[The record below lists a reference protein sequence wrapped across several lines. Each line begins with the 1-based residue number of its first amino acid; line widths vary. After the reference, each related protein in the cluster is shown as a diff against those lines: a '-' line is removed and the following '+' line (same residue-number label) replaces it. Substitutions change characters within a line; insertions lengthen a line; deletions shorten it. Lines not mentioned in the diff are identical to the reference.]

1 MCRRTDPT
9 VQRKDSSPFALSA
22 PALRVGLAG
31 CLIVP
36 WLWGCHVPQ
45 KPGQGTAFHRSEAT
59 TQRPYWLYLPK
70 GYVQNKGL
78 RADRRRYPLVVSFHG
93 MRPFDDYRAHML
105 QWQSEADR
113 YGFIVCA
120 PRLDACDVMAR
131 FPIDNRA
138 AAALHRDEQAVL
150 RILDEVFRLTNADPD
165 HVLATSF
172 SSGGYLAHYLLNRH
186 PERFSCLAV
195 FQSNFTAETLDV
207 AQVAK
212 YRHYRVAI
220 LTGDKDF
227 PLLRAESIRAIE
239 WYRRHGFTRLI
250 ARRLL
255 NVGHERTPELAAP
268 IFAATARVGPSDPA
282 SVGRRDAQTAK
293 AMTAPDARTYEQG
306 GSTNVSPRGGEAA
319 TPFASVT
326 TVRR

>member
-1 MCRRTDPT
+1 M
-9 VQRKDSSPFALSA
+9 
-22 PALRVGLAG
+22 
-31 CLIVP
+31 VP

-78 RADRRRYPLVVSFHG
+78 RDDRRRYPLVVSFHG

-138 AAALHRDEQAVL
+138 SATLHRDEQAVL
-150 RILDEVFRLTNADPD
+150 RILDEVFRFTNADPD

-195 FQSNFTAETLDV
+195 FQSNFTAKTLDA
-207 AQVAK
+207 AQVSK

-239 WYRRHGFTRLI
+239 WYRSHGFTRLI

-268 IFAATARVGPSDPA
+268 IFAATARVSPSDLA
-282 SVGRRDAQTAK
+282 SVDKPDAQNVNAT
-293 AMTAPDARTYEQG
+293 TPPEARTDPYH
-306 GSTNVSPRGGEAA
+306 GSTEVSIRWVEAPA
-319 TPFASVT
+319 PFASAT
-326 TVRR
+326 EVRR

>member
-1 MCRRTDPT
+1 MCRRTDPA
-9 VQRKDSSPFALSA
+9 VQRKDASPFALSA
-22 PALRVGLAG
+22 PAQRVWLVG
-31 CLIVP
+31 CLMVP

-138 AAALHRDEQAVL
+138 SATLHRDEQAVL
-150 RILDEVFRLTNADPD
+150 RILDEVFRFTNADPD

-195 FQSNFTAETLDV
+195 FQSNFTAKTLDA
-207 AQVAK
+207 AQVSK

-239 WYRRHGFTRLI
+239 WYRSHGFTRLI

-268 IFAATARVGPSDPA
+268 IFAATARVSPSDLA
-282 SVGRRDAQTAK
+282 SVDKPDAQNVNAT
-293 AMTAPDARTYEQG
+293 TPPEARTDPYH
-306 GSTNVSPRGGEAA
+306 GSTEVSIRWVEAPA
-319 TPFASVT
+319 PFASAT
-326 TVRR
+326 EVRR